1 MDALGAA
8 ASVIAVVELSAKVV
22 SVCVEYSRA
31 IKNATKDI
39 DLLLNELK
47 SLQDVLEKV
56 KQLLDGPN
64 GSRLSASQSLRNGL
78 DSSGSELKTLD
89 QKLEPSISRKR
100 MSRIGLR
107 ALKWPFETEEVN
119 KVLGRLER
127 CKQAISLALQLD
139 QT

>member
-1 MDALGAA
+1 MEGLGAA
-8 ASVIAVVELSAKVV
+8 VSVIAIIELSAKVA

-31 IKNATKDI
+31 VKNAAKDVNR
-39 DLLLNELK
+39 LLNKLK
-47 SLQDVLEKV
+47 SLQDVLQKV
-56 KQLLDGPN
+56 KQLLDGLN
-64 GSRLSASQSLRNGL
+64 GPRLSASQSLRKSL

-89 QKLEPSISRKR
+89 QKLEPSVSRKR

-127 CKQAISLALQLD
+127 CKQAISLAL
-139 QT
+139 